1 MRVAPTRPGLT
12 TSRENPDV
20 GSGSRGSQDI
30 RRAETAA
37 IYDASRDQGRFD
49 ITPLRAATATVT
61 LRTRAL
67 VVCAPAPSPAIVPLG
82 VHVFE
87 DHSWRTFSNSWAM
100 VRKAK
105 PICA

>member
-49 ITPLRAATATVT
+49 ITPLPAATATVW
-61 LRTRAL
+61 TRAA
-67 VVCAPAPSPAIVPLG
+67 VVCVPVPLP
-82 VHVFE
+82 
-87 DHSWRTFSNSWAM
+87 AM
-100 VRKAK
+100 RLAALAYLRER
-105 PICA
+105 P